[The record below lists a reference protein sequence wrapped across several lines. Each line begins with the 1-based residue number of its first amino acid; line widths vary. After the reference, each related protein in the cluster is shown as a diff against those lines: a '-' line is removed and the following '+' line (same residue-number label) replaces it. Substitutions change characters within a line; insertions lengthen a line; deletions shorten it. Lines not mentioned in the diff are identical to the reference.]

1 MSEEKPTKAVA
12 RVDAR
17 QAYRATLEKYSDK
30 LAVFGVRPEA
40 YIEAALMAAV
50 KLPELFKCTPESVA
64 LALRQCAQV
73 GLEIGRTAHLVPF
86 RDKDRGTVVATFVP
100 DYKGLIEL
108 AVGTHKVVAIR
119 TRCVYEG
126 ETFEYFETA
135 GGPEIR
141 HVPRLSGA
149 GGRIL
154 GAYAIADMRLG
165 RYKVEWMTTDEIEV
179 IRAKSR
185 SWSKGA
191 LPDWY
196 ARKTVVRR
204 LCKTLP
210 SNARLQQALRHDD
223 AEGEVPDGVMEPV
236 AGQEIETPRGGYALP
251 SDYDHALERRRYE
264 PGEVTV
270 TEVAEPT
277 EEERARVQARAAA
290 VASMAD
296 PYKEAA

>member
-1 MSEEKPTKAVA
+1 VSEEKPTKAVA

-50 KLPELFKCTPESVA
+50 KLPDLFKCTPESVA

-73 GLEIGRTAHLVPF
+73 GLEIGRTAHLVPY
-86 RDKDRGTVVATFVP
+86 GQTATFVP

-108 AVGTHKVVAIR
+108 TLSTHKVVSIR
-119 TRCVYEG
+119 TRCVYDG
-126 ETFEYFETA
+126 EPFEYYETA
-135 GGPEIR
+135 GGPEIK

-154 GAYAIADMRLG
+154 GAYAIADLRLG

-179 IRAKSR
+179 VRAKSR
-185 SWSKGA
+185 SWSKGP

-223 AEGEVPDGVMEPV
+223 AEGEVPDGAMEPV
-236 AGQEIETPRGGYALP
+236 AAQEIETPRGGYALP
-251 SDYDHALERRRYE
+251 SDYDHALERRRFE
-264 PGEVTV
+264 PGEVTI
-270 TEVAEPT
+270 TELAEPT
-277 EEERARVQARAAA
+277 EEQRARVQARAAA
-290 VASMAD
+290 AASMAD
-296 PYKEAA
+296 PYEEAA

>member
-50 KLPELFKCTPESVA
+50 RLPELFKCTPESVA

-73 GLEIGRTAHLVPF
+73 GLEIGRTAHLVPY
-86 RDKDRGTVVATFVP
+86 GQTATFVP

-108 AVGTHKVVAIR
+108 TLSTHKVVSIR
-119 TRCVYEG
+119 TRCVYDG
-126 ETFEYFETA
+126 EPFEYYETA
-135 GGPEIR
+135 GGPEIK

-154 GAYAIADMRLG
+154 GAYAIADLRLG
-165 RYKVEWMTTDEIEV
+165 RYKVEWMTADEIEV
-179 IRAKSR
+179 VRAKSR
-185 SWSKGA
+185 SWSEGP

-236 AGQEIETPRGGYALP
+236 AAQEIETPRGGYALP
-251 SDYDHALERRRYE
+251 SDYDHALERRRFE
-264 PGEVTV
+264 PGEVTI

-277 EEERARVQARAAA
+277 EEQRARVQARAAA
-290 VASMAD
+290 AASMAD
-296 PYKEAA
+296 PYEEAA

>member
-1 MSEEKPTKAVA
+1 MNEEKPTKAVA

-50 KLPELFKCTPESVA
+50 KLPDLFKCSAESVA
-64 LALRQCAQV
+64 LALRQCAQT

-86 RDKDRGTVVATFVP
+86 GQTATFVP

-108 AVGTHKVVAIR
+108 ACATGKVAAIR
-119 TRCVYEG
+119 TRAVYAG
-126 ETFEYFETA
+126 EEFLYEEEI
-135 GGPEIR
+135 GGPVLQ
-141 HVPRLSGA
+141 HKPRLSGQ
-149 GGRIL
+149 GGPIV
-154 GAYAIADMRLG
+154 GAYAIADLRFN
-165 RYKVEWMTTDEIEV
+165 RFKVEWMTADEIEA
-179 IRAKSR
+179 IRGKSR
-185 SWSKGA
+185 SWAKGP

-236 AGQEIETPRGGYALP
+236 AAQEIETPRGGYALP
-251 SDYDHALERRRYE
+251 SDYDHALERRRFE
-264 PGEVTV
+264 PGEVTI

-277 EEERARVQARAAA
+277 EEQRARVQARAAA
-290 VASMAD
+290 AASMAD
-296 PYKEAA
+296 PYEEAA

>member
-50 KLPELFKCTPESVA
+50 RLPELFKCTPESVA

-73 GLEIGRTAHLVPF
+73 GLEIGRTAHLVPYGQ
-86 RDKDRGTVVATFVP
+86 KATFIP

-108 AVGTHKVVAIR
+108 TLSTHKVVSIR
-119 TRCVYEG
+119 TRCVYDG
-126 ETFEYFETA
+126 EPFEYYETA
-135 GGPEIR
+135 GGPEIK

-154 GAYAIADMRLG
+154 GAYAIADLRLG
-165 RYKVEWMTTDEIEV
+165 RYKVEWMTADEIEV
-179 IRAKSR
+179 VRAKSR
-185 SWSKGA
+185 SWSEGP

-236 AGQEIETPRGGYALP
+236 AAQEIETPRGGYALP
-251 SDYDHALERRRYE
+251 SDYDHALERRRFE
-264 PGEVTV
+264 PGEVTI

-277 EEERARVQARAAA
+277 EEQRARVQARAAA
-290 VASMAD
+290 AASMAD
-296 PYKEAA
+296 PYEEAA

>member
-1 MSEEKPTKAVA
+1 VSEEKPTKAVA

-50 KLPELFKCTPESVA
+50 KLPDLFKCTPESVA

-73 GLEIGRTAHLVPF
+73 GLEIGRTAHLVPY
-86 RDKDRGTVVATFVP
+86 GQTATFIP

-108 AVGTHKVVAIR
+108 TLSTHKVVSIR

-165 RYKVEWMTTDEIEV
+165 RYKVEWMTFEEIEV

-185 SWSKGA
+185 SWAKGA

-210 SNARLQQALRHDD
+210 ANARLQQALRHDD

-277 EEERARVQARAAA
+277 DEERARVQARAAA
-290 VASMAD
+290 AASMAD
-296 PYKEAA
+296 PYEEAA